1 MSYGS
6 SKVSSSGSS
15 SFLSGS
21 GSSGLSGG
29 GSSSGSHSG
38 GGGGGSS
45 SFLSG
50 SGSGS
55 HSGGGGS
62 TSSGS
67 CACDFLIEV
76 ELLTSDSFVFFVTNM
91 ADCDLVITEINY
103 ASGGSV
109 TTSVGLPKPVSGGGG
124 IESFPV
130 SETFD
135 VRGKI
140 VNVVTDHCGIAP
152 FEVPLS

>member
-29 GSSSGSHSG
+29 GSSSGRSG
-38 GGGGGSS
+38 
-45 SFLSG
+45 
-50 SGSGS
+50 
-55 HSGGGGS
+55 GGGGS

-76 ELLTSDSFVFFVTNM
+76 DLLTSDSFVFFVTNM
-91 ADCDLVITEINY
+91 ADCDLAITEINY

-109 TTSVGLPKPVSGGGG
+109 TTSVGLPATVSGGGG
-124 IESFPV
+124 IASFPV

-140 VNVVTDHCGIAP
+140 VNVVTDHCGTAP

>member
-1 MSYGS
+1 
-6 SKVSSSGSS
+6 
-15 SFLSGS
+15 
-21 GSSGLSGG
+21 
-29 GSSSGSHSG
+29 
-38 GGGGGSS
+38 
-45 SFLSG
+45 
-50 SGSGS
+50 
-55 HSGGGGS
+55 
-62 TSSGS
+62 
-67 CACDFLIEV
+67 LIEV

-91 ADCDLVITEINY
+91 ADCDLAITEINY

-109 TTSVGLPKPVSGGGG
+109 TTSVGLPETVSGGGG

>member
-21 GSSGLSGG
+21 GSSGLSGSG
-29 GSSSGSHSG
+29 SGSHSG

-55 HSGGGGS
+55 HSGGGGA
-62 TSSGS
+62 SSAS

-91 ADCDLVITEINY
+91 ADCDLAITEINY

-109 TTSVGLPKPVSGGGG
+109 TTSVGLPETVSGGGG

>member
-21 GSSGLSGG
+21 GSSSGR
-29 GSSSGSHSG
+29 SG
-38 GGGGGSS
+38 
-45 SFLSG
+45 
-50 SGSGS
+50 
-55 HSGGGGS
+55 GGGGS
-62 TSSGS
+62 TSSAS

-76 ELLTSDSFVFFVTNM
+76 DLLTDDSFVFFVTNM
-91 ADCDLVITEINY
+91 ADCDLVITAIDY
-103 ASGGSV
+103 ASGGPVS
-109 TTSVGLPKPVSGGGG
+109 TSVGLPATVSGGGG
-124 IESFPV
+124 IVSFPV

-140 VNVVTDHCGIAP
+140 VNVVTDHCGTAP

>member
-29 GSSSGSHSG
+29 GSSSGRSG
-38 GGGGGSS
+38 
-45 SFLSG
+45 
-50 SGSGS
+50 
-55 HSGGGGS
+55 GGGGS

-76 ELLTSDSFVFFVTNM
+76 DLLTDDSFVFFVTNM
-91 ADCDLVITEINY
+91 ADCDLAITEINY

-109 TTSVGLPKPVSGGGG
+109 TTSVGLPATVSGGGG
-124 IESFPV
+124 IVSFPV

-140 VNVVTDHCGIAP
+140 VNVVTDHCGTAP

>member
-1 MSYGS
+1 
-6 SKVSSSGSS
+6 
-15 SFLSGS
+15 
-21 GSSGLSGG
+21 
-29 GSSSGSHSG
+29 
-38 GGGGGSS
+38 
-45 SFLSG
+45 
-50 SGSGS
+50 
-55 HSGGGGS
+55 
-62 TSSGS
+62 
-67 CACDFLIEV
+67 
-76 ELLTSDSFVFFVTNM
+76 M

>member
-6 SKVSSSGSS
+6 SKISSSGSS

-21 GSSGLSGG
+21 GSSSSGLSGG
-29 GSSSGSHSG
+29 GSSSGRSG
-38 GGGGGSS
+38 
-45 SFLSG
+45 
-50 SGSGS
+50 
-55 HSGGGGS
+55 GGGGS

-76 ELLTSDSFVFFVTNM
+76 DLLTSDSFVFFVTNM
-91 ADCDLVITEINY
+91 ADCDLAITEINY
-103 ASGGSV
+103 ASGGPV
-109 TTSVGLPKPVSGGGG
+109 TTSVGLPKTVSGGGG
-124 IESFPV
+124 IASFPV

-140 VNVVTDHCGIAP
+140 VNVVTDHCGTAP

>member
-21 GSSGLSGG
+21 GS
-29 GSSSGSHSG
+29 GSRSG
-38 GGGGGSS
+38 GGGG
-45 SFLSG
+45 
-50 SGSGS
+50 
-55 HSGGGGS
+55 
-62 TSSGS
+62 TSSASSAS

-76 ELLTSDSFVFFVTNM
+76 DLLTNDSFVFFVTNM
-91 ADCDLVITEINY
+91 ADCDLVITAINY

-124 IESFPV
+124 IVSFPV

-140 VNVVTDHCGIAP
+140 VNVVTDHCGTAP

>member
-29 GSSSGSHSG
+29 GSSSGRSG
-38 GGGGGSS
+38 
-45 SFLSG
+45 
-50 SGSGS
+50 
-55 HSGGGGS
+55 GGGGS

-76 ELLTSDSFVFFVTNM
+76 DLLTDDSFVFFVTNM
-91 ADCDLVITEINY
+91 ADCDLAITEINY

-109 TTSVGLPKPVSGGGG
+109 TTSVGLPATVSGGGG
-124 IESFPV
+124 IASFPV